1 MNQRAIMIALGG
13 IGGVALLGALAAG
26 VWNSRQMRF
35 ARAMKRVDC
44 VLYKLGGVLQSA
56 SGKRESA

>member
-1 MNQRAIMIALGG
+1 MNQRLLLATLGG
-13 IGGVALLGALAAG
+13 IGGVALLAALAAA

-35 ARAMKRVDC
+35 ARAVKRTEC

>member
-1 MNQRAIMIALGG
+1 MIALGG

-35 ARAMKRVDC
+35 ARTMKRVDC